1 MLIIL
6 YITGVI
12 AMAVPNLYRARL
24 HYREWQGIRSFHT
37 FLTDNPA
44 HIYSTWHSRDEL
56 WCAGVRAKEDMKESL
71 GWSLASLVWP
81 ACASAKFVIASLQR
95 MQAINNEMAP
105 PSQIDHAKIREE
117 EGF

>member
-1 MLIIL
+1 MLTIL
-6 YITGVI
+6 YFTGVI

-56 WCAGVRAKEDMKESL
+56 WWNGEASKFEMKESL
-71 GWSLASLVWP
+71 GWALSSLAWPGTLVGYGISKF
-81 ACASAKFVIASLQR
+81 ASYLHHK
-95 MQAINNEMAP
+95 NNQMAP
-105 PSQIDHAKIREE
+105 PSQIDHAAIREE